1 MPSTI
6 EQVHR
11 EYKDRG
17 LTVLAIDMKEPKSTV
32 AAWVRKSGVTFDV
45 LLDPADGAARAY
57 GVTVTPTV
65 FLVGRDGK
73 LLAKSIGTKKWTGP
87 KGRALLEAMLAK

>member
-45 LLDPADGAARAY
+45 LLDPTETVTRAY
-57 GVTVTPTV
+57 QVSVTPTV
-65 FLVGRDGK
+65 YLIGRDGK
-73 LLAKSIGTKKWTGP
+73 LLAKAIGTKRWTGP
-87 KGRALLEAMLAK
+87 RGRALLDAMLVK